1 MACFLGRNTGYVD
14 RDLEVADWRVDA
26 EGTGFFEAA
35 AARLLDHGQP
45 EYILSGHLLKTFM
58 AVRAEATQLS
68 GTRFEGSGARAD
80 LLAALNRLLNTPIK
94 RKFTLRSAR
103 QSLDFVARED

>member
-1 MACFLGRNTGYVD
+1 MACFLGRNTSYVD
-14 RDLEVADWRVDA
+14 GNLEAAEWRIDDGAAFLEV
-26 EGTGFFEAA
+26 A

-45 EYILSGHLLKTFM
+45 EYILSSHLLKTFM
-58 AVRAEATQLS
+58 AVRAETAVLS
-68 GTRFEGSGARAD
+68 GTADASEGQAD

-94 RKFTLRSAR
+94 RKFTLRGAR